1 MRPPRGVGGLFTLE
15 RDLTDVR
22 SKKLEKLGRPA
33 IDHSHKLNLPMR
45 RLSHPNSRTSGRYKK
60 MQILCEVNQAECFR
74 RGIDAPRST
83 MKIEVDPAKLPEEIR
98 EFLADHLYEGDKL
111 SGRDDFQLLR
121 PDLLGFMET
130 VLTAKEYKEASDHNH
145 TQILFD
151 EWIKGAGKDAEAKR
165 EKVAKELV
173 DAQEAQE
180 AHPVTSQETS
190 VNTPG
195 SIANLTRTL
204 EMLSRKHEPK
214 S

>member
-1 MRPPRGVGGLFTLE
+1 MANDPNKRAVQKMR
-15 RDLTDVR
+15 
-22 SKKLEKLGRPA
+22 
-33 IDHSHKLNLPMR
+33 
-45 RLSHPNSRTSGRYKK
+45 
-60 MQILCEVNQAECFR
+60 ILCEVNQAECFR

-98 EFLADHLYEGDKL
+98 EFLADHLHEGDKL
-111 SGRDDFQLLR
+111 SARDDFQLFR

-130 VLTAKEYKEASDHNH
+130 VLTAKEYREASDHNH

-151 EWIKGAGKDAEAKR
+151 EWIKGAGKDGEAKR
-165 EKVAKELV
+165 DKVAKELV

>member
-1 MRPPRGVGGLFTLE
+1 
-15 RDLTDVR
+15 
-22 SKKLEKLGRPA
+22 
-33 IDHSHKLNLPMR
+33 
-45 RLSHPNSRTSGRYKK
+45 

-74 RGIDAPRST
+74 RGIDAPYST

-111 SGRDDFQLLR
+111 SGRADFQLIR

-130 VLTAKEYKEASDHNH
+130 VLTAKEYKEASDYNH

-151 EWIKGAGKDAEAKR
+151 EWIKGAGKDAQAKR

-173 DAQEAQE
+173 DAQEA
-180 AHPVTSQETS
+180 HPVTSQETS
-190 VNTPG
+190 VDTPG

>member
-1 MRPPRGVGGLFTLE
+1 
-15 RDLTDVR
+15 
-22 SKKLEKLGRPA
+22 
-33 IDHSHKLNLPMR
+33 
-45 RLSHPNSRTSGRYKK
+45 

-98 EFLADHLYEGDKL
+98 EFLADHLYDGDKL
-111 SGRDDFQLLR
+111 SARDDFQLLR
-121 PDLLGFMET
+121 PDLLGFMEA

-151 EWIKGAGKDAEAKR
+151 EWIKGPGKDGEAKR
-165 EKVAKELV
+165 EMVAKELV
-173 DAQEAQE
+173 DAQEA
-180 AHPVTSQETS
+180 HPVTSQEKS

-204 EMLSRKHEPK
+204 EMLSRKQHEPQ

>member
-1 MRPPRGVGGLFTLE
+1 
-15 RDLTDVR
+15 
-22 SKKLEKLGRPA
+22 
-33 IDHSHKLNLPMR
+33 
-45 RLSHPNSRTSGRYKK
+45 

-74 RGIDAPRST
+74 RGIDTPRST

-111 SGRDDFQLLR
+111 SARDDFQLLK
-121 PDLLGFMET
+121 PDLQGFMET
-130 VLTAKEYKEASDHNH
+130 VLTAKEYKEASDHNP
-145 TQILFD
+145 TILFD

-165 EKVAKELV
+165 EKVARELV

-180 AHPVTSQETS
+180 AHPVTSQEKS

-195 SIANLTRTL
+195 SLANLTRTL
-204 EMLSRKHEPK
+204 EMLSRKHEPQ

>member
-1 MRPPRGVGGLFTLE
+1 
-15 RDLTDVR
+15 
-22 SKKLEKLGRPA
+22 
-33 IDHSHKLNLPMR
+33 
-45 RLSHPNSRTSGRYKK
+45 

-111 SGRDDFQLLR
+111 SAGDDFQLLR

-130 VLTAKEYKEASDHNH
+130 VLTAKEYKEASDYNH

-165 EKVAKELV
+165 EKAAKELV
-173 DAQEAQE
+173 EAQE

-195 SIANLTRTL
+195 SLANLTRTL
-204 EMLSRKHEPK
+204 EMLSKKHELQ

>member
-1 MRPPRGVGGLFTLE
+1 
-15 RDLTDVR
+15 
-22 SKKLEKLGRPA
+22 
-33 IDHSHKLNLPMR
+33 
-45 RLSHPNSRTSGRYKK
+45 
-60 MQILCEVNQAECFR
+60 MQILCEINQAECFR

-83 MKIEVDPAKLPEEIR
+83 MKIELDPSKLPEEIR
-98 EFLADHLYEGDKL
+98 EVLADHLYEGDKL
-111 SGRDDFQLLR
+111 SACGDFQLLR

-130 VLTAKEYKEASDHNH
+130 VLTAKEYKEASDQNH

-195 SIANLTRTL
+195 SMANLTRTL

>member
-1 MRPPRGVGGLFTLE
+1 
-15 RDLTDVR
+15 
-22 SKKLEKLGRPA
+22 
-33 IDHSHKLNLPMR
+33 
-45 RLSHPNSRTSGRYKK
+45 
-60 MQILCEVNQAECFR
+60 MQILCEVNQAESFR
-74 RGIDAPRST
+74 RGIDAPRSA

-111 SGRDDFQLLR
+111 SARDDFQLLR

-151 EWIKGAGKDAEAKR
+151 EWIKGAGKDAEAK
-165 EKVAKELV
+165 ELV

-180 AHPVTSQETS
+180 PHPVTSQETS

>member
-1 MRPPRGVGGLFTLE
+1 
-15 RDLTDVR
+15 
-22 SKKLEKLGRPA
+22 
-33 IDHSHKLNLPMR
+33 
-45 RLSHPNSRTSGRYKK
+45 

-74 RGIDAPRST
+74 RGIDAPRSA

-111 SGRDDFQLLR
+111 SARDDFQLLR
-121 PDLLGFMET
+121 PDLLGFMEA
-130 VLTAKEYKEASDHNH
+130 VLTAKEYKEASDHTR

-151 EWIKGAGKDAEAKR
+151 EWIKGAGKDAEATR
-165 EKVAKELV
+165 EKGAKELV
-173 DAQEAQE
+173 EAQEAQEARE

-195 SIANLTRTL
+195 SIANLTKTL
-204 EMLSRKHEPK
+204 EMLSRKHEPQ

>member
-1 MRPPRGVGGLFTLE
+1 MISPLWSQKHAEVG
-15 RDLTDVR
+15 
-22 SKKLEKLGRPA
+22 SPA
-33 IDHSHKLNLPMR
+33 IDRPEPFKQTKPRDAETIASQVPDKR
-45 RLSHPNSRTSGRYKK
+45 AVQK
-60 MQILCEVNQAECFR
+60 MQIICEVNQAECFR

-98 EFLADHLYEGDKL
+98 EFLADHLHEGDKL
-111 SGRDDFQLLR
+111 SARDDFQLLR

>member
-1 MRPPRGVGGLFTLE
+1 
-15 RDLTDVR
+15 
-22 SKKLEKLGRPA
+22 
-33 IDHSHKLNLPMR
+33 
-45 RLSHPNSRTSGRYKK
+45 

-111 SGRDDFQLLR
+111 SAREDFQLVR

-130 VLTAKEYKEASDHNH
+130 VLTAKEYEEASGHNH

-151 EWIKGAGKDAEAKR
+151 EWIKGAGKAAETKR

-173 DAQEAQE
+173 DAQESQE

-190 VNTPG
+190 INTPG
-195 SIANLTRTL
+195 SVANLTRTL

-214 S
+214 C

>member
-1 MRPPRGVGGLFTLE
+1 
-15 RDLTDVR
+15 
-22 SKKLEKLGRPA
+22 
-33 IDHSHKLNLPMR
+33 
-45 RLSHPNSRTSGRYKK
+45 

-98 EFLADHLYEGDKL
+98 EFLAYHLYEGDKL
-111 SGRDDFQLLR
+111 SARNDFQHLR

-130 VLTAKEYKEASDHNH
+130 VLTAKEYKEASEHNH
-145 TQILFD
+145 TRILFE

-165 EKVAKELV
+165 EKAAKELV
-173 DAQEAQE
+173 DAQESQE

>member
-1 MRPPRGVGGLFTLE
+1 
-15 RDLTDVR
+15 
-22 SKKLEKLGRPA
+22 
-33 IDHSHKLNLPMR
+33 
-45 RLSHPNSRTSGRYKK
+45 
-60 MQILCEVNQAECFR
+60 
-74 RGIDAPRST
+74 
-83 MKIEVDPAKLPEEIR
+83 
-98 EFLADHLYEGDKL
+98 
-111 SGRDDFQLLR
+111 
-121 PDLLGFMET
+121 MET
-130 VLTAKEYKEASDHNH
+130 VLTAKEYKEASDYNH

-151 EWIKGAGKDAEAKR
+151 EWIKGAGKDGEAKR
-165 EKVAKELV
+165 EKVAKALV

>member
-1 MRPPRGVGGLFTLE
+1 MCFLFTS
-15 RDLTDVR
+15 V
-22 SKKLEKLGRPA
+22 G
-33 IDHSHKLNLPMR
+33 I
-45 RLSHPNSRTSGRYKK
+45 LSFHLNSRVR
-60 MQILCEVNQAECFR
+60 QIGGA
-74 RGIDAPRST
+74 S
-83 MKIEVDPAKLPEEIR
+83 
-98 EFLADHLYEGDKL
+98 
-111 SGRDDFQLLR
+111 
-121 PDLLGFMET
+121 ET
-130 VLTAKEYKEASDHNH
+130 VLTAREYKEASDYNH

-151 EWIKGAGKDAEAKR
+151 EWIKGAGKDGEAKR

-173 DAQEAQE
+173 EAQE

>member
-1 MRPPRGVGGLFTLE
+1 
-15 RDLTDVR
+15 
-22 SKKLEKLGRPA
+22 
-33 IDHSHKLNLPMR
+33 MR
-45 RLSHPNSRTSGRYKK
+45 RLSHPKPRTSGRTEQ

-111 SGRDDFQLLR
+111 SARDDFQLLR

-130 VLTAKEYKEASDHNH
+130 VLTAKEYEEASGHNH

-151 EWIKGAGKDAEAKR
+151 EWIKGAGKNAETKR
-165 EKVAKELV
+165 EKIAKELV
-173 DAQEAQE
+173 DAQESQE
-180 AHPVTSQETS
+180 AHPVTAQETS

>member
-1 MRPPRGVGGLFTLE
+1 
-15 RDLTDVR
+15 
-22 SKKLEKLGRPA
+22 
-33 IDHSHKLNLPMR
+33 MR
-45 RLSHPNSRTSGRYKK
+45 RLSHPKPRTSGRTEQ

-111 SGRDDFQLLR
+111 SARDDFQLLR

-130 VLTAKEYKEASDHNH
+130 VLTAKEYEEASGHNH

-151 EWIKGAGKDAEAKR
+151 EWIKGAGKTAETKR
-165 EKVAKELV
+165 EKVAKEFV
-173 DAQEAQE
+173 DAQESQE

>member
-1 MRPPRGVGGLFTLE
+1 
-15 RDLTDVR
+15 
-22 SKKLEKLGRPA
+22 
-33 IDHSHKLNLPMR
+33 MR
-45 RLSHPNSRTSGRYKK
+45 RLTHPKSRTSGRTEQ
-60 MQILCEVNQAECFR
+60 MQILCEVNRAECFR

-98 EFLADHLYEGDKL
+98 EFLADHLYEDDKL
-111 SGRDDFQLLR
+111 SARDDFQLLR

-130 VLTAKEYKEASDHNH
+130 VLTAKEYEEASGHNH
-145 TQILFD
+145 TQMLFD
-151 EWIKGAGKDAEAKR
+151 EWIKGAGKDTETKR
-165 EKVAKELV
+165 ERAAKELV
-173 DAQEAQE
+173 DAQESQE

>member
-1 MRPPRGVGGLFTLE
+1 M
-15 RDLTDVR
+15 
-22 SKKLEKLGRPA
+22 EKSGRPV
-33 IDHSHKLNLPMR
+33 IDR
-45 RLSHPNSRTSGRYKK
+45 RAPFTQTKPRDAETIASQVPDKRAVQK
-60 MQILCEVNQAECFR
+60 MQIICEVNQAECFR

-98 EFLADHLYEGDKL
+98 EFLADHLHEGDKL
-111 SGRDDFQLLR
+111 SARDDFQLLR

-130 VLTAKEYKEASDHNH
+130 VLTAKEYSEASDHNH

-151 EWIKGAGKDAEAKR
+151 EWSKGAVKMGRLSAKR
-165 EKVAKELV
+165 LQKLV
-173 DAQEAQE
+173 DSQEAQE
-180 AHPVTSQETS
+180 AHPVTSLETS